1 MKKIST
7 YFISCIALLMTAS
20 IAQAELQFGVVDS
33 QRALAKSTSY
43 MRAQMEVEEDSKDER
58 DKIKDLQIKVREI
71 EEKLQKDAL
80 TMSTEKQLK
89 LRQEAEGYVVEFQNI
104 VKLLQKQTRER
115 EQLVLKDLAPKLK
128 EAIDL
133 VRVEKELDVIF
144 HAEAVV
150 SMSADNAI
158 DITEAVTEKMNTLK

>member
-7 YFISCIALLMTAS
+7 YFVSCIVLLMTAS
-20 IAQAELQFGVVDS
+20 IAQAELRFGVVDS

-58 DKIKDLQIKVREI
+58 DKIKDLQIKVRGI
-71 EEKLQKDAL
+71 EERLQKDAL

-133 VRVEKELDVIF
+133 VRVEKELDVVF

-150 SMSADNAI
+150 SMSTDNAI